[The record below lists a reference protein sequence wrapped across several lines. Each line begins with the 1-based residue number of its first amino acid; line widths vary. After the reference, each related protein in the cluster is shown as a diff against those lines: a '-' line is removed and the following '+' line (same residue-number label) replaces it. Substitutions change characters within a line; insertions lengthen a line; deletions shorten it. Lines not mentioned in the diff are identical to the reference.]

1 MATYY
6 PKHSG
11 IGSTGAYQV
20 SGVPYATASIVVPEL
35 SNAPFPVEFP
45 NVTKFVTI
53 VNTKTGTN
61 VPLRFGFSVAGVTGS
76 GSPSAS
82 PVGSDN
88 YFVLNNG
95 ESYTGEWRVSK
106 VFLLGDEKSGNT
118 AQASIVA
125 GLTSVPGSDLSN
137 NWSGSAGVG

>member
-35 SNAPFPVEFP
+35 SNAPFPVEFQT
-45 NVTKFVTI
+45 VTKFVTI

-61 VPLRFGFSVAGVTGS
+61 VPLRFGFSSLGVTGS
-76 GSPSAS
+76 ATGAPAG
-82 PVGSDN
+82 GSDH
-88 YFVLNNG
+88 YFVLDNG
-95 ESYTGEWRVSK
+95 EAYTGEWRVSK
-106 VFLLGDEKSGNT
+106 VFLLGDEKSGT
-118 AQASIVA
+118 PAQASIIA
-125 GLTSVPGSDLSN
+125 GLTSIPASDLSN

>member
-20 SGVPYATASIVVPEL
+20 SGVPYATASIEVPEL
-35 SNAPFPVEFP
+35 SNAPFPVEFQT
-45 NVTKFVTI
+45 VTKFVTI

-61 VPLRFGFSVAGVTGS
+61 VPLRFGFSSLGVTGS
-76 GSPSAS
+76 ATGAPAG
-82 PVGSDN
+82 GSDH
-88 YFVLNNG
+88 YFVLDNG

-106 VFLLGDEKSGNT
+106 VFLLGDEKSGT
-118 AQASIVA
+118 AAQASIVA
-125 GLTSVPGSDLSN
+125 GLTTIPASDLSN